1 MDKGKLD
8 SIASWERDQ
17 RLPAFADAENVTETS
32 GERIARGVPNVSN
45 LIGTWVMLDVLE
57 DTDTTN
63 VISSSDEDRAAV
75 LELYNT
81 IDFSR
86 LEVQSD

>member
-1 MDKGKLD
+1 
-8 SIASWERDQ
+8 
-17 RLPAFADAENVTETS
+17 
-32 GERIARGVPNVSN
+32 VSN
-45 LIGTWVMLDVLE
+45 LVGTWVMLDVLE

-86 LEVQSD
+86 LEVQLKQLVRRFVY

>member
-1 MDKGKLD
+1 M
-8 SIASWERDQ
+8 
-17 RLPAFADAENVTETS
+17 
-32 GERIARGVPNVSN
+32 SN
-45 LIGTWVMLDVLE
+45 LIGTWVMFDVLE